1 MPFQKGTSGNPSGRP
16 KVDKTIQDLARSY
29 CPEAI
34 KTLATVMRDKNSP
47 PAARAMAADKL
58 LDRGYGKPPQFNT
71 DDVGKLR
78 SALEMSDDELASI
91 ATGGGEDAITSPLD
105 PAKLN

>member
-1 MPFQKGTSGNPSGRP
+1 MPFQKGKSGNPSGRP
-16 KVDKTIQDLARSY
+16 KVDKTIQDLARSH

-34 KTLATVMRDKNSP
+34 KTLAAVMRNKDSP

-78 SALEMSDDELASI
+78 SALEMSDDELANI
-91 ATGGGEDAITSPLD
+91 AAGSGEDAVTAPLD
-105 PAKLN
+105 PSQLN